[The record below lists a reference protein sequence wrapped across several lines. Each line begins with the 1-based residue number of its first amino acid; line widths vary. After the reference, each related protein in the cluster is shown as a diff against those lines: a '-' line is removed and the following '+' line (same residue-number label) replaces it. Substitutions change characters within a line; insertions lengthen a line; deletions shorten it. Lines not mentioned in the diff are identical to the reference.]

1 MKKLKT
7 IFVAAG
13 IGLLAISV
21 FFFSSFSSTK
31 KNKATYRTTYRSI
44 PRGCVFLTLMGEE
57 SSVGSF
63 AYKTPEKVAASIE
76 KGLTWIVRAQ
86 HPSGGWGAGS
96 HSRQDVMDPHA
107 VQPDPAT
114 TSMVAMA
121 LLRTGTTLHS
131 GLYSAELKRAL
142 DYILREVER
151 ASDKSTTI
159 TDLAGTQIQI
169 KLGSNIDVIM
179 ASQFLSNLLSS
190 DDLDSQLKTQVKKA
204 LNTCV
209 SKIQRAQEANGS
221 ISGSGWAGV
230 LQSSFATNALESAQ
244 AQGAKVDNDALNKA
258 RDFQKGNYD
267 AKTGNVNTSMGA
279 GVSLY
284 SVTGSARASAK
295 EARKVEEEISK
306 AKREGKLSQ
315 NAPASAESLEKIGYD
330 KDDAM
335 KYSTA
340 YNVYNSAKVQAQRDE
355 VMDGF
360 GSNGGEEFLS
370 YLQTGESMI
379 ISKDNTWDTWYNN
392 ISGRMLK
399 IQNDDGSW
407 SGHHCITSPVFCTAT
422 SLLILS
428 VSNDADKLI
437 ELGNNK

>member
-7 IFVAAG
+7 IYVATG
-13 IGLLAISV
+13 IGLLVISV
-21 FFFSSFSSTK
+21 FVFSSFSSTK

-57 SSVGSF
+57 SSTGNF
-63 AYKTPEKVAASIE
+63 AYKTPEKVTTSID

-131 GLYSAELKRAL
+131 GLYSSQLKRAL
-142 DYILREVER
+142 DYILGEVER
-151 ASDKSTTI
+151 ADANSNTI
-159 TDLAGTQIQI
+159 TDQQGTQIQI
-169 KLGSNIDVIM
+169 KLGQHIDVIM
-179 ASQFLSNLLSS
+179 ASQFLSNLLAS
-190 DDLDSQLKTQVKKA
+190 DDLNLQLKARVKKD
-204 LNTCV
+204 LDICV

-244 AQGAKVDNDALNKA
+244 AQGASVDNEALTRA

-267 AKTGNVNTSMGA
+267 AKTGDVNTSMGA
-279 GVSLY
+279 GVLLY

-306 AKREGKLSQ
+306 AKLEGKLAQ
-315 NAPASAESLEKIGYD
+315 NAPASAESLEKIGYA

-340 YNVYNSAKVQAQRDE
+340 YQVYNSAKVQAQRDE

-379 ISKDNTWDTWYNN
+379 ISKDNTWDNWYNN